1 MSQDVIEG
9 EVIEHKAP
17 AVRQSSE
24 VVTWV
29 PSFAIAVDE
38 AVQRVEAKRDFYN
51 RVMRPGEH
59 YGPIPG
65 TKAREGEEKPKDV
78 LFKAGAELLLANMAL
93 QAEFSDA
100 DEPTI
105 DYGEEGREGLIRY
118 RRVCRIFR
126 QTGPHEEDRM
136 QVARAEGSCSSRE
149 TKYRWRNED
158 RLCPVCG
165 KPTIIK
171 GKAEYGGGWLCWK
184 KSKNGVG
191 CGTTWPD
198 GATEIESQVVGKVAN
213 PDLADLDNTVLKM
226 ADKRALV
233 AATLI
238 ATGCS
243 DIFTQDI
250 ADDEDPPEPPAPK
263 PGAKTAALADK
274 LKNVAVGQGASQ
286 PAAAP
291 APVRGYT
298 EASAGDGDK
307 QTQIFTPQPETQE
320 PSFGERM
327 KAALDLG
334 SLSIEYGRTLL
345 RRKHPTLYE
354 SVPIGKEST
363 DALNPV
369 QREAFLKDLENIAKT
384 RAEAKPK
391 GAAHA

>member
-9 EVIEHKAP
+9 EVIEHKPP

-263 PGAKTAALADK
+263 PGAKTAAVADK
-274 LKNVAVGQGASQ
+274 LKTVRPTENAQSVLGNGGSSPGPGASRDAQ
-286 PAAAP
+286 TPPAHVETP
-291 APVRGYT
+291 
-298 EASAGDGDK
+298 EA
-307 QTQIFTPQPETQE
+307 
-320 PSFGERM
+320 SFGERM

-345 RRKHPTLYE
+345 RRKHPTLYAD
-354 SVPIGKEST
+354 VPIGKEST

>member
-1 MSQDVIEG
+1 M
-9 EVIEHKAP
+9 
-17 AVRQSSE
+17 
-24 VVTWV
+24 
-29 PSFAIAVDE
+29 
-38 AVQRVEAKRDFYN
+38 
-51 RVMRPGEH
+51 
-59 YGPIPG
+59 
-65 TKAREGEEKPKDV
+65 

-263 PGAKTAALADK
+263 PGAKTAAVADK
-274 LKNVAVGQGASQ
+274 LK
-286 PAAAP
+286 AAP
-291 APVRGYT
+291 T
-298 EASAGDGDK
+298 ASAPPEDVHL
-307 QTQIFTPQPETQE
+307 FTPQHDETPEA
-320 PSFGERM
+320 SFGERM

-345 RRKHPTLYE
+345 RRKHPTLYAD
-354 SVPIGKEST
+354 VPIGKEST

-391 GAAHA
+391 DIR

>member
-9 EVIEHKAP
+9 EVIEHKPP

-213 PDLADLDNTVLKM
+213 PDLADLENTVLKM

-263 PGAKTAALADK
+263 PGAKTAAVAEK
-274 LKNVAVGQGASQ
+274 LKAT
-286 PAAAP
+286 P
-291 APVRGYT
+291 T
-298 EASAGDGDK
+298 ASAPPEDV
-307 QTQIFTPQPETQE
+307 QLFTPQQDETPEA
-320 PSFGERM
+320 SFGERM

>member
-165 KPTIIK
+165 KPIRKTPRS
-171 GKAEYGGGWLCWK
+171 WSCWQ
-184 KSKNGVG
+184 SQDEPG
-191 CGTTWPD
+191 CGFAIWKTI
-198 GATEIESQVVGKVAN
+198 AEREIGQSESKQPMPEEIRSFRLEFNG
-213 PDLADLDNTVLKM
+213 DN
-226 ADKRALV
+226 
-233 AATLI
+233 
-238 ATGCS
+238 G
-243 DIFTQDI
+243 
-250 ADDEDPPEPPAPK
+250 
-263 PGAKTAALADK
+263 
-274 LKNVAVGQGASQ
+274 
-286 PAAAP
+286 
-291 APVRGYT
+291 
-298 EASAGDGDK
+298 
-307 QTQIFTPQPETQE
+307 
-320 PSFGERM
+320 
-327 KAALDLG
+327 
-334 SLSIEYGRTLL
+334 
-345 RRKHPTLYE
+345 
-354 SVPIGKEST
+354 
-363 DALNPV
+363 
-369 QREAFLKDLENIAKT
+369 
-384 RAEAKPK
+384 
-391 GAAHA
+391 